1 MMFHTHKYP
10 VFTEKQEYVS
20 IFMEQTLWYLAENC
34 IEAITKRLALTRIYF
49 LAKNWY
55 AQECPTSMNKPNLSV
70 LHNNCGQKAIL

>member
-1 MMFHTHKYP
+1 MKNNPMMFHTHKYP

-55 AQECPTSMNKPNLSV
+55 A
-70 LHNNCGQKAIL
+70 